1 MGILVIGAVF
11 VDIKGY
17 PIGQYIPGGRNVGRV
32 VQVHGGVSRNVVEDI
47 ANVEL
52 RPTYLSVVDQ
62 SGISDDVITKLQRH
76 KVNTEYIQRTEDGLG
91 TWLAVFDHTGDVVAS
106 ISKRPNLDAIGA
118 VLDEKGDEII
128 GNCDSIVVE
137 IDMEAHLLKKVFD
150 LAKKYGKRVY
160 AVVSNMSIAMERR
173 DLLQETGCIVCNDQE
188 ASMLFSEDYQEVS
201 AEEMRNYL
209 VRKVREANYERM
221 VVTMGDKGA
230 VYADKDGESGIVP
243 AQKVDVVDTTGAGD
257 AFFAG
262 VAIGLTYGKRL
273 GESCVIGTRLASAV
287 IASKENVCPRFR
299 PEEFGLDV
307 QGSQFSLFE

>member
-1 MGILVIGAVF
+1 
-11 VDIKGY
+11 
-17 PIGQYIPGGRNVGRV
+17 
-32 VQVHGGVSRNVVEDI
+32 
-47 ANVEL
+47 
-52 RPTYLSVVDQ
+52 
-62 SGISDDVITKLQRH
+62 
-76 KVNTEYIQRTEDGLG
+76 
-91 TWLAVFDHTGDVVAS
+91 
-106 ISKRPNLDAIGA
+106 
-118 VLDEKGDEII
+118 
-128 GNCDSIVVE
+128 
-137 IDMEAHLLKKVFD
+137 
-150 LAKKYGKRVY
+150 
-160 AVVSNMSIAMERR
+160 
-173 DLLQETGCIVCNDQE
+173 
-188 ASMLFSEDYQEVS
+188 MLFSEDYQEVS